1 MKNFDSWLCYDP
13 SNNDDQTIIDDRI
26 NELIKTDYKPSKL
39 IAEAVSE
46 LTVKENLEMAEY
58 VKENDMSGLGN
69 YIYLK
74 AYDFAHKL
82 ASKQAEHEF
91 QNGDLEWVNT

>member
-1 MKNFDSWLCYDP
+1 MTTLWIDLLS
-13 SNNDDQTIIDDRI
+13 DDGQELIDDRI
-26 NELIKTDYKPSKL
+26 NQLINTDYKPANL
-39 IAEAVSE
+39 VNEAVSE

-58 VKENDMSGLGN
+58 VKENDMTGLGN

-82 ASKQAEHEF
+82 ATQQAEHEF
-91 QNGDLEWVNT
+91 HNGELNDE

>member
-1 MKNFDSWLCYDP
+1 MKNFDSWLCYDTKY
-13 SNNDDQTIIDDRI
+13 DEAEVAETMIEDRT
-26 NELIKTDYKPSKL
+26 NELIKTDYNPANL

-91 QNGDLEWVNT
+91 FNGDLG

>member
-1 MKNFDSWLCYDP
+1 MTTLWIDP
-13 SNNDDQTIIDDRI
+13 LSDDGQELIDDRI
-26 NELIKTDYKPSKL
+26 NQLIKTDYKPSKL

-58 VKENDMSGLGN
+58 VNENDMTGLGN

-82 ASKQAEHEF
+82 ATQQAEREF
-91 QNGDLEWVNT
+91 HNGDLNDE

>member
-1 MKNFDSWLCYDP
+1 MTTLWIDP
-13 SNNDDQTIIDDRI
+13 LSDDGQELIDDRI
-26 NELIKTDYKPSKL
+26 NELIKTDYKPANL
-39 IAEAVSE
+39 IAEAVAE
-46 LTVKENLEMAEY
+46 FTVKENQHIAEF
-58 VKENDMSGLGN
+58 VNENDMSGLGN

-91 QNGDLEWVNT
+91 QNGDLE